1 MNEKP
6 YSCHTHTDCFA
17 NERGYCMVLN
27 DTNFQG
33 KDCPFFKTR
42 AQSRESR
49 RNAYFRLIAT
59 GRMHLIDKYGGGNSY
74 EDE

>member
-1 MNEKP
+1 
-6 YSCHTHTDCFA
+6 
-17 NERGYCMVLN
+17 MVLN

-49 RNAYFRLIAT
+49 RKAYFRLIAT